1 MTPHAPCA
9 PPFMIGLFLGITKYE
24 ISYGAGRQQ
33 DQAEC
38 LHVAHLQQG
47 CSHFLPQMP
56 DPVLVP
62 PVAGSP
68 SLLVS
73 AGPCSAT
80 ALMWDQTVLAHPCK
94 SKGGFADVR
103 LEGGWCPTLER
114 LLQTWGEADLKRD
127 ASSLGQAP
135 PQPGVAEMYWKAT
148 NGFLGFAYLVAQPHW
163 GGTVGAP
170 SAGTRDTVPWG
181 FHESPSS
188 L

>member
-1 MTPHAPCA
+1 M
-9 PPFMIGLFLGITKYE
+9 GL
-24 ISYGAGRQQ
+24 GRQQ

-56 DPVLVP
+56 DPVLVL

-80 ALMWDQTVLAHPCK
+80 ALTWDQTVLAHPCK
-94 SKGGFADVR
+94 SKGGFADIR

-127 ASSLGQAP
+127 AGSLGQAP
-135 PQPGVAEMYWKAT
+135 PQPGVAVRRTGRPPMAFSGLHISLPSPIGEALSGHQVQAPETQSPGDST
-148 NGFLGFAYLVAQPHW
+148 NLLLPCSDPGGSHSLV
-163 GGTVGAP
+163 P
-170 SAGTRDTVPWG
+170 SV
-181 FHESPSS
+181 S
-188 L
+188 LLQDCLL